1 VRSRLAHARAHARGH
16 HHHHHHDHDHGLSRR
31 SLFGVGISA
40 GIVPCPTALVVLL
53 GAISLHRVGF
63 GLVLIVAFSVGL
75 AMSIAGIGLIA
86 VAARGALSR
95 FGFDGRL
102 VRALPAVSAVLV
114 LALGLAMT
122 ARAVVTLA

>member
-1 VRSRLAHARAHARGH
+1 M
-16 HHHHHHDHDHGLSRR
+16 
-31 SLFGVGISA
+31 GISG

-63 GLVLIVAFSVGL
+63 GLVLIVAFSIGL
-75 AMSIAGIGLIA
+75 AALDRRDRPLA

-95 FGFDGRL
+95 VGFDGRL

-122 ARAVVTLA
+122 ARALVTLA

>member
-1 VRSRLAHARAHARGH
+1 M
-16 HHHHHHDHDHGLSRR
+16 
-31 SLFGVGISA
+31 
-40 GIVPCPTALVVLL
+40 
-53 GAISLHRVGF
+53 
-63 GLVLIVAFSVGL
+63 LIVAFSIGL
-75 AMSIAGIGLIA
+75 AASIAGIGLIA

-95 FGFDGRL
+95 VGFDGRL